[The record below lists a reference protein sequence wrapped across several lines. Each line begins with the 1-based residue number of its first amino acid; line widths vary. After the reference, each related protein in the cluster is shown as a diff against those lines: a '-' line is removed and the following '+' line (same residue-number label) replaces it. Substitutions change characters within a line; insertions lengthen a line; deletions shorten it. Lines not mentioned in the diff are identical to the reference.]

1 MPILRSVC
9 PAALTPLAQPSP
21 RPAAPAPVTG
31 RTWAWVTQTLLLG
44 SLFTGSLFTG
54 SLLFNSKTALA
65 QSSFYNPITLPTS
78 GEITESLSDRD
89 IPTGQGG
96 YARDYAVNLQAG
108 DQVAIDLLSDS
119 FDTVVMLMGSG
130 GMTIGEN
137 DDGPDG
143 TTNSLLF
150 TRIST
155 SGTYTV
161 RVRSFGEG
169 AGGEF
174 TLKVTRLRPF

>member
-1 MPILRSVC
+1 MTVP
-9 PAALTPLAQPSP
+9 LTPLSLSRLV
-21 RPAAPAPVTG
+21 RPWLRSLAA
-31 RTWAWVTQTLLLG
+31 TLTLAG
-44 SLFTGSLFTG
+44 SLTLTIPD
-54 SLLFNSKTALA
+54 ALA
-65 QSSFYNPITLPTS
+65 QSRFYTPISLPS
-78 GEITESLSDRD
+78 SNEITDVLSDLD

-96 YARDYAVNLQAG
+96 YARDYAISLETG
-108 DQVAIDLLSDS
+108 DQVAIDLTSDS
-119 FDTVVMLMGSG
+119 FDTVVMLLGQG

-150 TRIST
+150 TRIT
-155 SGTYTV
+155 TQGDYIV

>member
-31 RTWAWVTQTLLLG
+31 RTWAWVTQTLLL
-44 SLFTGSLFTG
+44 GSLFTG